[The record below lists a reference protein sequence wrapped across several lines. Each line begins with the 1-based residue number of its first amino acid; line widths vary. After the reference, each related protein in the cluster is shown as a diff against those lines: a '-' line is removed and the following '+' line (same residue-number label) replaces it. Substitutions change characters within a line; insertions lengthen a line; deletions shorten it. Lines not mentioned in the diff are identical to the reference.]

1 MRCSRCASE
10 IPTHANFCLRCG
22 QAASA
27 TLQGAGATSAVRAS
41 VAPRPQARSKTPAIA
56 AAVIAVVAL
65 ASFLGWKAL
74 ANRSGAVTDK
84 TAGALGG
91 GALADRSAKVTGGT
105 PVERT
110 KTTAGDV
117 VDTAAIMD
125 YLKFLKEIER
135 QRDDLVRAQLA
146 QALPLANLVTA
157 SGISAELNTE
167 QDPNQQHARDYAQ
180 FQQALSAIPGAWQ
193 TLSTKFL
200 GYPKPVPQSCKQLS
214 ELYYN
219 LLGSVSGQM
228 SQIATAFSGAMG
240 PNANPQAAIE
250 ALTKLD
256 SNLVDR
262 ACRDADNEL
271 TSVCDKFRLTKEFDI
286 KASPGGSSMFSGFG
300 GMR

>member
-1 MRCSRCASE
+1 V
-10 IPTHANFCLRCG
+10 
-22 QAASA
+22 AA
-27 TLQGAGATSAVRAS
+27 
-41 VAPRPQARSKTPAIA
+41 RPQGRSKTPAIA
-56 AAVIAVVAL
+56 AAVVAVVAL

-74 ANRSGAVTDK
+74 ANRNGAVTDK

-91 GALADRSAKVTGGT
+91 AALADRSGKVTGGT
-105 PVERT
+105 PVERS
-110 KTTAGDV
+110 KTTAGNV
-117 VDTAAIMD
+117 IDTAAIMD

-157 SGISAELNTE
+157 STATAEMSE
-167 QDPNQQHARDYAQ
+167 DPTAQHAKDYTQ
-180 FQQALSAIPGAWQ
+180 FQQSLAAIPSAWQ
-193 TLSTKFL
+193 GLSTKFL

-228 SQIATAFSGAMG
+228 SQIANAFSSAMG
-240 PNANPQAAIE
+240 PNANPQAAID

-256 SNLVDR
+256 SNLVDK

-271 TSVCDKFRLTKEFDI
+271 TSICDKFKLTKEFDI